1 MSPATLVYVSS
12 APQGLPDFFPQD
24 LGAVRPDI
32 EDLEL
37 DYDSGT
43 RSFESLLHWLKAIHR
58 KEKWS
63 EACTNLGSPARADMK
78 PSSLGS
84 VER

>member
-24 LGAVRPDI
+24 SAQYDRDI

-37 DYDSGT
+37 DDDSGT
-43 RSFESLLHWLKAIHR
+43 KELRTAITLAESNDR

-63 EACTNLGSPARADMK
+63 EACTNLIPARADMK